1 MKGFFRVL
9 GYIYL
14 YSYTLYGSARA
25 QPHMNPWYN
34 SCIFVF
40 KNRSI
45 TLDDYLIYLWYFIPR
60 ESYLRMISI
69 LRQNKMFCFLEMLI
83 IAVSSSK
90 SMPIQYLREVNEAS
104 SVRTQ
109 AYESH
114 QIKLWKLLHP
124 VPCHNFI
131 SRDQDKLRTFFK
143 SILKLGG
150 RDLCITFHKQNP

>member
-14 YSYTLYGSARA
+14 YSYTRYRSARA

>member
-1 MKGFFRVL
+1 
-9 GYIYL
+9 
-14 YSYTLYGSARA
+14 
-25 QPHMNPWYN
+25 MNPSWN
-34 SCIFVF
+34 SSCIFVF

-69 LRQNKMFCFLEMLI
+69 LGQKKMFCFLEMLI

-90 SMPIQYLREVNEAS
+90 SMPIEYLREINEAS

-131 SRDQDKLRTFFK
+131 SRDQNKLRTFFK

-150 RDLCITFHKQNP
+150 RDSMHHFSQAKSLTSFRSLYIHISF